1 MYYVD
6 YTYLSGSVVMLK
18 GNMYSFVIYIL
29 LISGV
34 LNTENSKRLLLNDP
48 SVLADRLTKLE
59 SKIQQLTFDRQKQDA
74 TIQQLQAALIQ
85 HGKFTL
91 NIIHYI
97 FHTIVILNQT
107 HIII

>member
-6 YTYLSGSVVMLK
+6 YTYLSGYVVMLK
-18 GNMYSFVIYIL
+18 GNRYSFVIYIL

-34 LNTENSKRLLLNDP
+34 WNAENSKRLLLNDL

-59 SKIQQLTFDRQKQDA
+59 SKRQQQDVTIQQLMSGKQQQDA
-74 TIQQLQAALIQ
+74 TIQQLQATLNR

-91 NIIHYI
+91 
-97 FHTIVILNQT
+97 
-107 HIII
+107 

>member
-6 YTYLSGSVVMLK
+6 YTYLSGYVVMLK
-18 GNMYSFVIYIL
+18 GNRYSFVIYIL

-34 LNTENSKRLLLNDP
+34 WNAENSKRLLLNDL

-59 SKIQQLTFDRQKQDA
+59 SKIQQQDVTIQQLMSGKQQQDA
-74 TIQQLQAALIQ
+74 TIQQLQATLNR

-91 NIIHYI
+91 
-97 FHTIVILNQT
+97 
-107 HIII
+107 

>member
-6 YTYLSGSVVMLK
+6 YTYLSGYVVMLK

-34 LNTENSKRLLLNDP
+34 LNAENSKRLLLNDH

-59 SKIQQLTFDRQKQDA
+59 SKMQQQDVTIQQLMSGKQQQDA
-74 TIQQLQAALIQ
+74 TIQQLQATLNQ
-85 HGKFTL
+85 HGKFT
-91 NIIHYI
+91 
-97 FHTIVILNQT
+97 
-107 HIII
+107 

>member
-6 YTYLSGSVVMLK
+6 YTYLSGYVVMLK

-34 LNTENSKRLLLNDP
+34 LNAENSKRLLLNDL
-48 SVLADRLTKLE
+48 SVLTDRLTKLE
-59 SKIQQLTFDRQKQDA
+59 SKIQQQDVTIQQLMSGKQQQDA
-74 TIQQLQAALIQ
+74 TIQQLQATLNR

-91 NIIHYI
+91 
-97 FHTIVILNQT
+97 
-107 HIII
+107 

>member
-34 LNTENSKRLLLNDP
+34 LNAENSKRLLLNDP

-59 SKIQQLTFDRQKQDA
+59 SKIQQQDVTIQQLMSGKQQQDA
-74 TIQQLQAALIQ
+74 TIQQLQATLNQ
-85 HGKFTL
+85 HGKL
-91 NIIHYI
+91 
-97 FHTIVILNQT
+97 
-107 HIII
+107 